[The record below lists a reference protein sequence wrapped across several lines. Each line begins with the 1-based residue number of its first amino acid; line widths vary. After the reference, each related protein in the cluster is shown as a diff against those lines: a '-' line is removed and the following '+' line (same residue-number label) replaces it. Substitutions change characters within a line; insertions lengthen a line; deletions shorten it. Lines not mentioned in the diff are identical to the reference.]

1 MLYVLPMV
9 AALTVAVTTPFVGR
23 LATRVGAVDTPG
35 GRKRHTGAVPKFGGL
50 AIFAALLLSFALAP
64 ALADD
69 GSAALIR
76 LLGPRWE
83 WTVGGGLAALL
94 VGLID
99 DCRPLS
105 AFVKLAGQT
114 VAASLAVAGGCVVAG
129 ITNPFGGPGIFL
141 DWLSVPLTVV
151 WIVLVINAVNLI
163 DGLDGLAAGATVII
177 CATIHVLA
185 WIDGRPET
193 ALLAALL
200 GAAAAGFLVHNWHPA
215 TIFLGDSGSLLLGY
229 SLAVLS
235 MQGLQKGPTA
245 TLLIAPILALGLP
258 LLDTA
263 ATVVRRASASGIGSI
278 LRADDAHLHHRLL
291 DLGLPHRRAVMT
303 LYAACAAFGLVAIG
317 VRNLHGLGQGL
328 LVASVAVI
336 VFFGTVKLS
345 RGERSPAVPPRSSRA
360 PE

>member
-1 MLYVLPMV
+1 MLYVLPIV
-9 AALTVAVTTPFVGR
+9 AALTVAFATPLVGR
-23 LATRVGAVDTPG
+23 FATRIGAVDAPG
-35 GRKRHTGAVPKFGGL
+35 GRKRHSGTIPKFGGL
-50 AIFAALLLSFALAP
+50 AVFAALTLSFVLAP
-64 ALADD
+64 AVSGGDTSVLP
-69 GSAALIR
+69 G
-76 LLGPRWE
+76 LLGPHWP
-83 WTVGGGLAALL
+83 WTVAGALTALL
-94 VGLID
+94 VGLVD
-99 DCRPLS
+99 DCRPLG
-105 AFVKLAGQT
+105 AFGKLAGQT
-114 VAASLAVAGGCVVAG
+114 VAALLAVAGGCVVAG
-129 ITNPFGGPGIFL
+129 ITNPLGGSGIFL
-141 DWLSVPLTVV
+141 DWLSVPMTVA

-163 DGLDGLAAGATVII
+163 DGLDGLAAGATIII

-193 ALLAALL
+193 ALLAAIL

-245 TLLIAPILALGLP
+245 TLLIAPVLALGLP

-317 VRNLHGLGQGL
+317 VRNLHGFGQGL
-328 LVASVAVI
+328 LVASVAI
-336 VFFGTVKLS
+336 LVFFGTVKLS
-345 RGERSPAVPPRSSRA
+345 RGERSRVDSPPSSGA
-360 PE
+360 PD